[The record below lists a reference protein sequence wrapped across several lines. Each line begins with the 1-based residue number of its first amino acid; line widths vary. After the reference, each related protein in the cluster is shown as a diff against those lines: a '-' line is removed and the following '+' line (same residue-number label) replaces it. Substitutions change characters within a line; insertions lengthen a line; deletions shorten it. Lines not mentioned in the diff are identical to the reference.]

1 MRVITSNGEY
11 RTDDVCQS
19 EVQEQNIGPGRKIR
33 ELSILNL
40 EIAFLDCEVARLE
53 QIFWITKVLP
63 TVENNSMKDNIV
75 ILSYKQNKLINHLDH
90 KLINWITDIC

>member
-19 EVQEQNIGPGRKIR
+19 KVQEQNIGPGRKIR

-53 QIFWITKVLP
+53 QIF
-63 TVENNSMKDNIV
+63 
-75 ILSYKQNKLINHLDH
+75 
-90 KLINWITDIC
+90 